1 VLQIF
6 TFVRMQAPLCSSNA
20 CRRCDLETAECKKS
34 FTMLI
39 NDASLNASRT
49 PHVTRHTWHCT
60 RSRDTHDTVPVPPTP
75 QTPKCIYLRAA
86 AWVAVH
92 HHSGFE
98 TQRLPRAVQAG
109 RRSGSRQPAS
119 RFSIRMT
126 STLLASVH
134 NACSYCRRRLKRS
147 TAHSTAAATAPP
159 AATRRTNARERATSS
174 AAALAWADAKPSALA
189 SAC

>member
-1 VLQIF
+1 MLQFF

-119 RFSIRMT
+119 RCSIRVM
-126 STLLASVH
+126 SDTLQH
-134 NACSYCRRRLKRS
+134 
-147 TAHSTAAATAPP
+147 HAAAAAAAPQECTRWSPQTARWATGAPP
-159 AATRRTNARERATSS
+159 LRRGKK
-174 AAALAWADAKPSALA
+174 L
-189 SAC
+189 